1 MIDDMEDVPL
11 FLTPVTKSE
20 GGDNPAEPGSKELEK
35 FLQRQAPSL
44 KGDEK
49 VGNPLDPFQMIK
61 LFTFGSAK
69 KIILEQ
75 SRLQPNSEKELII
88 VSFSKM
94 EHKVSIISKQ
104 FPDTKWSIM
113 IKGQDS
119 VLSNSSFKFDS
130 SLKWNTFTELKLKND
145 LAKEGTSKN
154 EEKFLQI
161 LTLDVITATSKLF
174 DFISEMYGSVDS
186 RLRLMYDLIDNGLDE
201 IINIFVEKSNM
212 VQYEFFSFDEKE
224 TLLKPLLR
232 KLNHPKELT
241 VLSQSYPDFQ
251 YHIELRNVLL
261 ESFISYGASFMKL
274 DEIMNIKSEKI
285 CLFEVNLNQF
295 DLGIIIN
302 AWMLGWNPQWKALLM
317 MIDNNYLE
325 IESLVEGKCLP
336 MPVSEDWGFLDR
348 NPQFPLIKFEKDEQ
362 IGYRR
367 RRDEDGAAITFS
379 IRQYNVFKI
388 ILSPAEATNSYTQYD
403 EWFDT
408 TIKRFMSDDD

>member
-1 MIDDMEDVPL
+1 MEDVPL
-11 FLTPVTKSE
+11 FLTPVTKSKV
-20 GGDNPAEPGSKELEK
+20 GDNPVDPGSNELEK
-35 FLQRQAPSL
+35 FLQRQATSSET
-44 KGDEK
+44 DEK
-49 VGNPLDPFQMIK
+49 TENPLDPFQMIK
-61 LFTFGSAK
+61 LSTFESAK
-69 KIILEQ
+69 KILMEQ
-75 SRLQPNSEKELII
+75 SRLKPKSGKELII
-88 VSFSKM
+88 VSFAKM
-94 EHKVSIISKQ
+94 ENKVSIISKQ

-113 IKGQDS
+113 VKGQKS
-119 VLSNSSFKFDS
+119 VVSSSSYNFDS
-130 SLKWNTFTELKLKND
+130 SLKWSTFTELKLKNGRV
-145 LAKEGTSKN
+145 KEENSKL

-161 LTLDVITATSKLF
+161 MTFDVIAATSKLF
-174 DFISEMYGSVDS
+174 DFVSEIYGGVDS

-201 IINIFVEKSNM
+201 IINVFVEKSNM

-232 KLNHPKELT
+232 KLTHPKELT

-251 YHIELRNVLL
+251 YHIELRNLRL
-261 ESFISYGASFMKL
+261 ESFISYGANFMKL

-317 MIDNNYLE
+317 VIDNNYLE
-325 IESLVEGKCLP
+325 IESLVDGKCLP

-367 RRDEDGAAITFS
+367 RRAEDGAAITFS

-388 ILSPAEATNSYTQYD
+388 ILSPADATDSYTQYD

-408 TIKRFMSDDD
+408 TVKKFMSDND

>member
-1 MIDDMEDVPL
+1 MEDVPL

>member
-1 MIDDMEDVPL
+1 MEDVPL

-44 KGDEK
+44 KGDEQ

-113 IKGQDS
+113 VKGQDS

-325 IESLVEGKCLP
+325 IESLVEGKCFP